1 MDEYECTWVERK
13 CSKRKDN
20 NCTHL
25 ATRDNCEKRR
35 RDLARLYHNYL
46 KAKDLFESDTSIA
59 ALKEELRKARNEL
72 TLFLQHYNIEFS
84 EDRFHP
90 LYGE

>member
-1 MDEYECTWVERK
+1 MNEHECTWVERK

-20 NCTHL
+20 KCPHG

-35 RDLARLYHNYL
+35 KDLAKLYHNYL
-46 KAKDLFESDTSIA
+46 KAKDLYEGDTSRL
-59 ALKEELRKARNEL
+59 ALKEGIKKAKNEL
-72 TLFLQHYNIEFS
+72 TLFLQHYNIEFT
-84 EDRFHP
+84 EDRCHP